1 MPTPLLSSPLV
12 DATDIELLDAWRGGD
27 GASGDRLLERHFA
40 ALFRFFR
47 SKLGDPLAED
57 LTQATLLACVDA
69 HTRVSELASF
79 RAYLFGIARNQLR
92 MHLRGRQVRDRVVEL
107 ASVSVADLGASPSAI
122 VGARD
127 EQRLLLDALR
137 RIPIDFQIAIELY
150 YWEGM
155 STRELAEVL
164 EIPEGTVRSR
174 LTRAREHV
182 AERMT
187 ELGASPEA
195 THSTMDGFD
204 GWAASLRALVD
215 RADE

>member
-1 MPTPLLSSPLV
+1 MDASDIDLLG
-12 DATDIELLDAWRGGD
+12 AWRKGN
-27 GASGDRLLERHFA
+27 GAAGDRLLQRHFA
-40 ALFRFFR
+40 SLFRFFR
-47 SKLGDPLAED
+47 SKLSDALAED

-69 HTRVSELASF
+69 HTRVTGLASF

-92 MHLRGRQVRDRVVEL
+92 MHLRGREVRDRVIEL

-137 RIPIDFQIAIELY
+137 RIPIDFQIAVELY

-155 STRELAEVL
+155 STRELADVL

-174 LTRAREHV
+174 LTRAREHI
-182 AERMT
+182 AERMR
-187 ELGASPEA
+187 ELGASPE
-195 THSTMDGFD
+195 TTTSTMDGFD

-215 RADE
+215 HAGE